1 MVINGFSVLGFC
13 KAVQGLTGF
22 SMRMAHAWGQEWL
35 TILPQTPL
43 REIISLLRAS
53 LEQKCVQTSL
63 KMSASGHEFSLRFQR
78 FVTLVSKDTWC
89 DSSLLLSYS
98 INRVISRIAKW
109 LCLKAFTV
117 NAHMLEPASFV
128 RSGSDVLNTAQVWHP
143 NWHLYDRC
151 SFKVEDLWLFSIFCH
166 LLQFSGSFFPQHQS

>member
-22 SMRMAHAWGQEWL
+22 SMRMAHAWGQKWL

-63 KMSASGHEFSLRFQR
+63 KMSASGHEFSLRFRR

-98 INRVISRIAKW
+98 TNRVISRIA
-109 LCLKAFTV
+109 
-117 NAHMLEPASFV
+117 
-128 RSGSDVLNTAQVWHP
+128 
-143 NWHLYDRC
+143 
-151 SFKVEDLWLFSIFCH
+151 
-166 LLQFSGSFFPQHQS
+166 